1 MVEKL
6 CWNLE
11 FRRLFGG
18 VLLLVTTDA
27 DHYGG
32 RPQERKDGALAG
44 QAADLLQLQPHL
56 HLPPWS

>member
-1 MVEKL
+1 M
-6 CWNLE
+6 LE